1 MPDEPGSATGR
12 APDPVVP
19 ASTGP
24 AGDLAP
30 DVAAAPGDDL
40 ADLRAELDRLAGLV
54 DSDPVAADEQLG
66 RLLAALLPAAAG
78 TAGPPDEAAPDGT
91 LEHLRDTLPPGRSAA
106 LARLLVLRAR
116 ARHFRRDLAAH
127 DDTAAALRLLDAERE
142 PLLAAQALNMHAI
155 SSGYLGDLHAQLRCL
170 DRGLEA
176 LLRSEGPDASRLRS
190 IMRHNLAVALYD
202 LGDARGALGLLAD
215 ARREADLVGLPRQ
228 QEWVLM
234 SSVAAASF
242 LLRGYEGQAPVEG
255 EERDSLLAQVSAWTA
270 EAVVAADRAVELGEG
285 GANRRGASWCQ
296 ARDAQLRGD
305 LDEALVHA
313 RAAVS
318 LVGSLGELDVLARA
332 RALLAEILMDSD
344 RLDEAEEIL
353 VEATGATD
361 RLGSVTSVMVWHM
374 LAMCRERRGD
384 LVGALAAM
392 RRYVTAVTA
401 SRDMQVHS
409 TAAVNAARLRREEVE
424 RERDSWRRTSEHE
437 RRAARVDPLTGIE
450 NRRAFTDA
458 MSEHAAGG
466 ARLAL
471 AIVDLDHFKDVN
483 DRFGH
488 VVGDEVLVRVAG
500 AMAAATEGTGAGLY
514 RVGGEEFVLAFT
526 VAGLDDLAVVER
538 VERVRTSVSAV
549 DFSDI
554 SLPVREDVPGPL
566 EVTASAGMAVGV
578 PVEAA
583 SPAGDLLRAADR
595 NLYAAKHSGRDRL
608 VGP

>member
-1 MPDEPGSATGR
+1 MPSVPGTAPSREPSPGDPAPEPDPDRDAAVGA
-12 APDPVVP
+12 APDRP
-19 ASTGP
+19 
-24 AGDLAP
+24 DLA
-30 DVAAAPGDDL
+30 
-40 ADLRAELDRLAGLV
+40 E
-54 DSDPVAADEQLG
+54 
-66 RLLAALLPAAAG
+66 LAALVDHDPALAEERLG
-78 TAGPPDEAAPDGT
+78 EALAPLLPDGSADAT
-91 LEHLRDTLPPGRSAA
+91 LDATSARLDA
-106 LARLLVLRAR
+106 GSRTVAAHLLVLRAR

-127 DDTAAALRLLDAERE
+127 DDTRAALRLLDAEHE

-176 LLRSEGPDASRLRS
+176 LLRAEGAEALRLRS

-215 ARREADLVGLPRQ
+215 ARRESEVTGHPRQ
-228 QEWVLM
+228 REWILM
-234 SSVAAASF
+234 TSVAAASF

-255 EERDSLLAQVSAWTA
+255 DEREELLAEVHAWTA
-270 EAVVAADRAVELGEG
+270 EAVEAAEQAVVVGEG
-285 GANRRGASWCQ
+285 MANRRGASWCL
-296 ARDAQLRGD
+296 ARDAQLRGE
-305 LDEALVHA
+305 LDEALRHA
-313 RAAVS
+313 RAAVV
-318 LVGSLGELDVLARA
+318 LVSSIGEIDVLARA
-332 RALLAEILMDSD
+332 RALLAEILMDLD
-344 RLDEAEEIL
+344 RLDEAEDIL

-374 LAMCRERRGD
+374 LAACRERRGD

-401 SRDMQVHS
+401 SRDLQVHS

-424 RERDSWRRTSEHE
+424 RERDSWRRTSEEE
-437 RRAARVDPLTGIE
+437 RRAARVDALTGIE

-458 MSEHAAGG
+458 MTGHAERG

-488 VVGDEVLVRVAG
+488 VVGDEVLVRVAR
-500 AMAAATEGTGAGLY
+500 AMTAAADGTGAGLY
-514 RVGGEEFVLAFT
+514 RVGGEEFVLA
-526 VAGLDDLAVVER
+526 VPVDGLDDDAVVGL
-538 VERVRTSVSAV
+538 VERVRTAVAAV
-549 DFSDI
+549 DMSDV
-554 SLPVREDVPGPL
+554 SLPLRDEVPVTL
-566 EVTASAGMAVGV
+566 RVTASAGLVVGE
-578 PVEAA
+578 PVQAA

-595 NLYAAKHSGRDRL
+595 RLYQAKEAGRDRL

>member
-1 MPDEPGSATGR
+1 MTDQPVTAEPPAEDDT
-12 APDPVVP
+12 AVLAALVDTDPVDADARLSARLARLGSP
-19 ASTGP
+19 TGP
-24 AGDLAP
+24 ADLE
-30 DVAAAPGDDL
+30 GTTDDE
-40 ADLRAELDRLAGLV
+40 RALV
-54 DSDPVAADEQLG
+54 
-66 RLLAALLPAAAG
+66 
-78 TAGPPDEAAPDGT
+78 T
-91 LEHLRDTLPPGRSAA
+91 
-106 LARLLVLRAR
+106 RLLVLRAR
-116 ARHFRRDLAAH
+116 ARHFQRDLAAH
-127 DDTAAALRLLDAERE
+127 GDTALALALLDTDQD

-176 LLRSEGPDASRLRS
+176 LLRAEGAEAARLRS
-190 IMRHNLAVALYD
+190 VMRHNLAVALYD

-215 ARREADLVGLPRQ
+215 ARREAQTIGHPRQ

-242 LLRGYEGQAPVEG
+242 LLRGYEGQAPVDG
-255 EERDSLLAQVSAWTA
+255 EEREQLLRDVHEWTLQ
-270 EAVVAADRAVELGEG
+270 AVVAADRAVEIGEG
-285 GANRRGASWCQ
+285 LANRRGASWCQ

-305 LDEALVHA
+305 LDGALRHA

-332 RALLAEILMDSD
+332 RALLAEVLMDLD
-344 RLDEAEEIL
+344 RLDEAEQIL
-353 VEATGATD
+353 TEATEATD

-424 RERDSWRRTSEHE
+424 RERDTWRRTSEHE

-458 MSEHAAGG
+458 MVDHARAGT
-466 ARLAL
+466 RLAL
-471 AIVDLDHFKDVN
+471 AILDLDHFKTVN

-488 VVGDEVLVRVAG
+488 VVGDEVLIRVG
-500 AMAAATEGTGAGLY
+500 EAMSATLDGRVPVHGPDPEPAPLVPGAGLY
-514 RVGGEEFVLAFT
+514 RVGGEEFVLTFPVDRVDDPDVVRLVETVRTA
-526 VAGLDDLAVVER
+526 VAG
-538 VERVRTSVSAV
+538 V

-554 SLPVREDVPGPL
+554 GLPVREELSGPL
-566 EVTASAGMAVGV
+566 EVTASAGVAIGV
-578 PVEAA
+578 PVDAA

-595 NLYAAKHSGRDRL
+595 NLYEAKHGGRDRL